1 MEYVLTGGI
10 VHLGST
16 PYNGHHVAFRIHGDS
31 NQVGHTLLPG
41 RTDIIDDN
49 RRPRAAT
56 SADWDLID
64 RNAYLLLYRVRRAM
78 PSTSAGRLYDTMP
91 VVSHVVS

>member
-1 MEYVLTGGI
+1 M
-10 VHLGST
+10 GST
-16 PYNGHHVAFRIHGDS
+16 PYNGHYVAFRIHGDS
-31 NQVGHTLLPG
+31 NQVGHTSLPD

-49 RRPRAAT
+49 RHPRAAT

-78 PSTSAGRLYDTMP
+78 PSISAGRLYDTMP